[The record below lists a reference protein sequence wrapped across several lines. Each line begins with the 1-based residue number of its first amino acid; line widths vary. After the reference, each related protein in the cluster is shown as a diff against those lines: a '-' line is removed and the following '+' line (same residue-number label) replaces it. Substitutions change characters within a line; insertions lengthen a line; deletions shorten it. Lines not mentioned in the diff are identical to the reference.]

1 MKPTIALVGRPNV
14 GKSTLFNRLTRTK
27 DALVADMPGLTR
39 DRHYGHGK
47 VGSKP
52 YLVVDT
58 GGFEPVVDS
67 GILHEMAKHTLQAID
82 EADAVVF
89 LVDGRTGLTPQDKI
103 IADRLRQSPRPVF
116 LAVNKGEGAN
126 RSVLAAEFY
135 ELALG
140 DPYVVSGAHGDGVY
154 GLIEDVLEKFPHAEE
169 TEEIAKHPVFA
180 VIGRPNV
187 GKSTLVNAILGEER
201 VIAFDMAG
209 TTRDSIHIDFEREGK
224 PFTIIDTAGVRRRGK
239 VEEAV
244 EKFSVIKAMQA
255 VEASNVAVLVL
266 DAQQD
271 IADQDATIAGF
282 ALEAGRALVVAVN
295 KWDDIDEDRKAQI
308 KRDIARKLYFLD
320 FAKFHYISALKEKGI
335 DGLFASIQAA
345 YDAAMIKM
353 PTPKIT
359 RVLQSAIERQAPPR
373 AGLVRPKMRYAHQ
386 GGMNPP
392 VIVIHGNA
400 LQHIPEAYTRYLTQ
414 TFRKAFNLQGT
425 PLRIQYNVSDN
436 PYENADEK
444 PKNKPLRR
452 VQLSN
457 RIEKREGKKVE
468 KNRLKKKR
476 QVSIKKKQ
484 SAN

>member
-27 DALVADMPGLTR
+27 DALVHDLPGLTR

-67 GILHEMAKHTLQAID
+67 GILHEMAKQTLQAVD
-82 EADAVVF
+82 EADAVIF
-89 LVDGRTGLTPQDKI
+89 LVDARTGLTPQDKI
-103 IADRLRQSPRPVF
+103 IADRLRQSPRPVY
-116 LAVNKGEGAN
+116 LAVNKGEGG
-126 RSVLAAEFY
+126 RHDVLAAEFY

-140 DPYVVSGAHGDGVY
+140 EPHVISGAHGDGVY
-154 GLIEDVLEKFPHAEE
+154 YLMEDVLANFPEAEE
-169 TEEIAKHPVFA
+169 EAETAKHPVFA

-209 TTRDSIHIDFEREGK
+209 TTRDSIHIDFERDGK

-239 VEEAV
+239 VDEAV

-295 KWDDIDEDRKAQI
+295 KWDGISEERRNEI
-308 KRDIARKLYFLD
+308 KRDIDRKLHFLD
-320 FAKFHYISALKEKGI
+320 FAKFHFISALKERGI

-345 YDAAMIKM
+345 YDAAFIKM

-359 RVLQSAIERQAPPR
+359 RVLQSAVERQQPAR

-392 VIVIHGNA
+392 VIVIHGNS
-400 LQHIPEAYTRYLTQ
+400 LQHVADSYTRYLTQ
-414 TFRKAFNLQGT
+414 TFRKAFHLQGT
-425 PLRIQYNVSDN
+425 PLRIQYNVSEN
-436 PYENADEK
+436 PYEDTAEK
-444 PKNKPLRR
+444 TKNKPLRR
-452 VQLSN
+452 TTLSN
-457 RIEKREGKKVE
+457 RIAKRDEKARTKAKT
-468 KNRLKKKR
+468 KKR
-476 QVSIKKKQ
+476 QVSVKKRH
-484 SAN
+484 S